1 VRLVVNHTKRVMEAE
16 DLKRLAFRIVDSL
29 IEVFE
34 EVWWA
39 RGDLNPGPPG
49 YQPALSRGGRRGG
62 HVKVNHSSLADSEAC
77 LEITKE
83 LVSEFFE
90 WLRKENPKIREK
102 TIKDYGYYIPKL
114 AGLKLCG
121 KSSVNDVFE
130 AMGGLNKSSYEAFRR
145 FLTFLE
151 KTRELDELVAK
162 LKKALPPKPKAR
174 EDTYVPPDSKVLK
187 IRSKV
192 KRLGL
197 PYTLIYNVLVSTGCR
212 LVEALYLIENVK
224 RLRAVKLGY
233 GAVRVH
239 VDLQRGSK
247 NEFVMYLPVEVY
259 NQVLKWRGELPH
271 EDTVEEAFR
280 KLGLPVKYFRKWFR
294 QKLKELGI
302 DSEDIEALQGRVSS
316 IGGRHYTDWIPI
328 LDKDNQKIMPHI
340 KKYLIF
346 S

>member
-1 VRLVVNHTKRVMEAE
+1 M
-16 DLKRLAFRIVDSL
+16 
-29 IEVFE
+29 
-34 EVWWA
+34 
-39 RGDLNPGPPG
+39 NPGPPG

-62 HVKVNHSSLADSEAC
+62 HVKVNHTSLSDGSAC

-83 LVSEFFE
+83 LVEEFFE
-90 WLRKENPKIREK
+90 WLRRENPRISGK
-102 TIKDYGYYIPKL
+102 TLRDYGYYIPRL
-114 AGLKLCG
+114 VGIRLCG
-121 KSSVNDVFE
+121 KPSVSDVFE

-174 EDTYVPPDSKVLK
+174 EDTYVPPDSKILRIK
-187 IRSKV
+187 NKV
-192 KRLGL
+192 KKLGP
-197 PYTLIYNVLVSTGCR
+197 PYTLIYNILVSSGCR
-212 LVEALYLIENVK
+212 CVEALYLIKNVR
-224 RLRAVKLGY
+224 RLKAVKLGY

-239 VDLQRGSK
+239 VDLQRGGK

-259 NQVLKWRGELPH
+259 NQVLKWRGGLPH

-280 KLGLPVKYFRKWFR
+280 GLGLPVKYFRKWFR

-316 IGGRHYTDWIPI
+316 IGGRHYTDWVPI
-328 LDKDNQKIMPHI
+328 LDRDYQKVMPYI
-340 KKYLIF
+340 RRYLTF